1 MILRSIVGIFIII
14 SCNGWLIISYT
25 RTLSSSLS
33 LQTFSTNLQ
42 NDMHTAG
49 ATAAANLTKV
59 DQGSKAP
66 SSSVNASS
74 IWSRMK
80 SSFYA
85 SGGKNK
91 QDDQVVERS
100 QSQSVVNE
108 SEANLAE
115 VLRSVKEEEEKWQ
128 LTNRSISEKD
138 DADTNDSLLGG
149 TIIVPGGGELSLAN
163 NKGNESPGLSFRASM
178 AGVSMADISLLAGEE
193 DQANDKKAEAKE
205 ETSVLVPGD
214 ICLLGSTIETLAR
227 DDAAKAGGI
236 DLKMPFE
243 DDDASVA
250 DGKAKDESTPITGL
264 VDATATGGDD
274 ETFGQVF
281 AGIGER
287 MFLSDTVDAPE
298 TAPVATNVTLK
309 VADEN
314 AAPTTPTASGTSKY
328 RTFLVAF
335 IGLCLLSPFAWLNF
349 ANVEDGSVPTPTTVD
364 IVPPKAVE
372 SVEPVHETT
381 LTNDEPTKANTS
393 CFVGGVE
400 YAFGAPYPSSDG
412 CSNW

>member
-1 MILRSIVGIFIII
+1 
-14 SCNGWLIISYT
+14 
-25 RTLSSSLS
+25 
-33 LQTFSTNLQ
+33 
-42 NDMHTAG
+42 MHTAG
-49 ATAAANLTKV
+49 ATAAAAAAAAANLTKV

-66 SSSVNASS
+66 SSSGNTSS

-85 SGGKNK
+85 SGSKNK

-100 QSQSVVNE
+100 QSKVNE

-115 VLRSVKEEEEKWQ
+115 ILRSVKEEEEKWQ
-128 LTNRSISEKD
+128 LTNRSILEKD
-138 DADTNDSLLGG
+138 DADTNDSLVGG
-149 TIIVPGGGELSLAN
+149 TIIVPDGGELSLTN

-178 AGVSMADISLLAGEE
+178 AGASMADISLLAGEE
-193 DQANDKKAEAKE
+193 EQTNDKKVEAKE

-227 DDAAKAGGI
+227 DDAAKAGDI

-264 VDATATGGDD
+264 VDATATDGDD
-274 ETFGQVF
+274 EAFGQVF

-287 MFLSDTVDAPE
+287 MFLSDTVDNAPE
-298 TAPVATNVTLK
+298 TAPVATNGTLK
-309 VADEN
+309 ASDEN
-314 AAPTTPTASGTSKY
+314 AAPPAPTSHRA
-328 RTFLVAF
+328 FLVAI
-335 IGLCLLSPFAWLNF
+335 IGLCLVSPLAWLNS
-349 ANVEDGSVPTPTTVD
+349 NDDSIPIQSTVD

-372 SVEPVHETT
+372 TVEPVHETT
-381 LTNDEPTKANTS
+381 LTNGEPTEANTS
-393 CFVGGVE
+393 CVVDGVE
-400 YAFGAPYPSSDG
+400 YAFGTPFPSSDG
-412 CSNW
+412 CSIW

>member
-1 MILRSIVGIFIII
+1 
-14 SCNGWLIISYT
+14 
-25 RTLSSSLS
+25 
-33 LQTFSTNLQ
+33 
-42 NDMHTAG
+42 MHTAG
-49 ATAAANLTKV
+49 ATAAANVTKV

-66 SSSVNASS
+66 SSSVNTSS

-100 QSQSVVNE
+100 QSQSMVNE

-193 DQANDKKAEAKE
+193 DQTNDKKAEAKE

-243 DDDASVA
+243 DDDASVV

-281 AGIGER
+281 ASIGER
-287 MFLSDTVDAPE
+287 MFLSDTVDSAPE
-298 TAPVATNVTLK
+298 TAPDATNGAPK

-349 ANVEDGSVPTPTTVD
+349 ANVEDGIVPIQSTVD
-364 IVPPKAVE
+364 IVPPKAVDT
-372 SVEPVHETT
+372 VEPVDETT
-381 LTNDEPTKANTS
+381 PTNDEPTKAKTS
-393 CFVGGVE
+393 CVVDGVE
-400 YAFGAPYPSSDG
+400 YSFGTPYPSSDG

>member
-1 MILRSIVGIFIII
+1 
-14 SCNGWLIISYT
+14 
-25 RTLSSSLS
+25 
-33 LQTFSTNLQ
+33 
-42 NDMHTAG
+42 MHTPGAG
-49 ATAAANLTKV
+49 ATATANLTKV

-66 SSSVNASS
+66 SSSVNTSS

-100 QSQSVVNE
+100 QFERSQSKVNE

-115 VLRSVKEEEEKWQ
+115 ILLSVKEEEEKWQ

-138 DADTNDSLLGG
+138 DADTNDSLVGG

-193 DQANDKKAEAKE
+193 EQANDKKAEAKE
-205 ETSVLVPGD
+205 ETSVLAPGD

-264 VDATATGGDD
+264 VDATANGGDD

-298 TAPVATNVTLK
+298 TDPVATNVTLK
-309 VADEN
+309 ARDEN
-314 AAPTTPTASGTSKY
+314 AAPTMPTASSASKHRAY
-328 RTFLVAF
+328 LVAF
-335 IGLCLLSPFAWLNF
+335 IGLCLLSPLAWLNF
-349 ANVEDGSVPTPTTVD
+349 NVEDDSVPTPTTVD
-364 IVPPKAVE
+364 IVPPKA
-372 SVEPVHETT
+372 VEPVHETT

-400 YAFGAPYPSSDG
+400 YAFGASYPSSDG

>member
-1 MILRSIVGIFIII
+1 
-14 SCNGWLIISYT
+14 
-25 RTLSSSLS
+25 
-33 LQTFSTNLQ
+33 
-42 NDMHTAG
+42 MHTAGAG

-100 QSQSVVNE
+100 QSQSMVNE

-149 TIIVPGGGELSLAN
+149 TIIVPGGGELSLTN

-178 AGVSMADISLLAGEE
+178 AGVSMADISLLVGEE

-287 MFLSDTVDAPE
+287 MFLSDTVDSAPE
-298 TAPVATNVTLK
+298 TAPDATNGAPK

-349 ANVEDGSVPTPTTVD
+349 ANVEDGSVPIQSTVD
-364 IVPPKAVE
+364 IVPPKAVDTG
-372 SVEPVHETT
+372 EPVDKTT
-381 LTNDEPTKANTS
+381 PTNDEPTKSKTS
-393 CFVGGVE
+393 CVVDGVE
-400 YAFGAPYPSSDG
+400 YSFGTPYPSSDG

>member
-1 MILRSIVGIFIII
+1 MLAGSSSHI
-14 SCNGWLIISYT
+14 
-25 RTLSSSLS
+25 LSSSLS
-33 LQTFSTNLQ
+33 LQTFSLTYLQ
-42 NDMHTAG
+42 NDVPTAG
-49 ATAAANLTKV
+49 ATAAVAANLTKV

-66 SSSVNASS
+66 SSSGNTSS
-74 IWSRMK
+74 GFWSRMK

-85 SGGKNK
+85 SGSKNK

-100 QSQSVVNE
+100 QPAVNE

-115 VLRSVKEEEEKWQ
+115 ILRSVKEEEEKWQ
-128 LTNRSISEKD
+128 LTNKD
-138 DADTNDSLLGG
+138 DADTNDSLVGG
-149 TIIVPGGGELSLAN
+149 TIIVPDGGELSLANN

-178 AGVSMADISLLAGEE
+178 AGASMADISLLAGEE
-193 DQANDKKAEAKE
+193 EQADDEKVEAKE

-227 DDAAKAGGI
+227 DDAAKAGDI

-264 VDATATGGDD
+264 VDATATDGDD
-274 ETFGQVF
+274 EAFGQVF

-287 MFLSDTVDAPE
+287 MFLSDTVDNAPE
-298 TAPVATNVTLK
+298 TAPVVTNGTLETS
-309 VADEN
+309 DEN
-314 AAPTTPTASGTSKY
+314 AAPPAPTASNPSKH
-328 RTFLVAF
+328 RAFLVAF
-335 IGLCLLSPFAWLNF
+335 IGLCIVSPLAWFNF
-349 ANVEDGSVPTPTTVD
+349 ANVEDDIVSTPSTVD

-372 SVEPVHETT
+372 TVEPVHETT
-381 LTNDEPTKANTS
+381 LTNDEPTEANTS
-393 CFVGGVE
+393 CIVDGVK
-400 YAFGAPYPSSDG
+400 YAFGSPYPSSDG

>member
-1 MILRSIVGIFIII
+1 
-14 SCNGWLIISYT
+14 
-25 RTLSSSLS
+25 
-33 LQTFSTNLQ
+33 
-42 NDMHTAG
+42 MHTAG

-100 QSQSVVNE
+100 QSQSMVNE

-115 VLRSVKEEEEKWQ
+115 VLRNVKEEEEKWQ

-178 AGVSMADISLLAGEE
+178 AGVSMAEISLLAGEE

-227 DDAAKAGGI
+227 DDACGI

-250 DGKAKDESTPITGL
+250 DGKARDGSTPITGL